1 MVNFLVGYHTIV
13 FDGSDVVCPSLY
25 VWYGVVWYAV
35 HQQAL
40 IDWVTDEKNRRFS
53 IQQEEKDS
61 IIEAIQNTD
70 LTEDKLQ
77 YQKDFVEWVE
87 GQIVKGT
94 GTETEQELAGKAVKK
109 DRFTPNEAQ
118 EIIVIILEKGYY
130 PGDAYLKSEQ
140 NVSDFFLGRLHDE
153 ESAPNKAARR
163 ANALTGDLL
172 KRFSLTQPTSGQGM
186 CGVMIN

>member
-1 MVNFLVGYHTIV
+1 MG
-13 FDGSDVVCPSLY
+13 
-25 VWYGVVWYAV
+25 
-35 HQQAL
+35 
-40 IDWVTDEKNRRFS
+40 NRQKQMFS

-70 LTEDKLQ
+70 LTENKLQ
-77 YQKDFVEWVE
+77 YQKEFLEWVE
-87 GQIVKGT
+87 AQIVKGT
-94 GTETEQELAGKAVKK
+94 GTGTETEPELAGTAVKK

-118 EIIVIILEKGYY
+118 EIITMILEDGYY
-130 PGDAYLKSEQ
+130 PGHAYLKSEQ

-172 KRFSLTQPTSGQGM
+172 KRFSLTQLTSGQGM
-186 CGVMIN
+186 CGVMITC

>member
-1 MVNFLVGYHTIV
+1 MEWYRYISTTLVWHT
-13 FDGSDVVCPSLY
+13 DLK
-25 VWYGVVWYAV
+25 
-35 HQQAL
+35 QAL
-40 IDWVTDEKNRRFS
+40 IVWVADEANRRFS

-140 NVSDFFLGRLHDE
+140 NVSDFFLGRLHDKKAE
-153 ESAPNKAARR
+153 PADAARR

-172 KRFSLTQPTSGQGM
+172 KRFSLTQPTSGQGR
-186 CGVMIN
+186 CGVTITW

>member
-61 IIEAIQNTD
+61 IIEAIQNTK
-70 LTEDKLQ
+70 LTENKLQ
-77 YQKDFVEWVE
+77 YQKEFVEWVE

-94 GTETEQELAGKAVKK
+94 GTETEQELAGKAVEK
-109 DRFTPNEAQ
+109 DRFTPNEAKK
-118 EIIVIILEKGYY
+118 IIVMISCASFGVKRSFFTAVPASSGSVPVPVPLRIC
-130 PGDAYLKSEQ
+130 PSTHSTKS
-140 NVSDFFLGRLHDE
+140 F
-153 ESAPNKAARR
+153 
-163 ANALTGDLL
+163 
-172 KRFSLTQPTSGQGM
+172 
-186 CGVMIN
+186 

>member
-1 MVNFLVGYHTIV
+1 MYLGQ
-13 FDGSDVVCPSLY
+13 SLY
-25 VWYGVVWYAV
+25 VWYTE

-40 IDWVTDEKNRRFS
+40 KDWVTDEANRRFS
-53 IQQEEKDS
+53 LQQEEKDS
-61 IIEAIQNTD
+61 IIEAIQNTY

-77 YQKDFVEWVE
+77 YQQEFLEWLE

-94 GTETEQELAGKAVKK
+94 GMETEPELAEKAREEDALTKTEAGKVVK
-109 DRFTPNEAQ
+109 
-118 EIIVIILEKGYY
+118 IVLKKGYY